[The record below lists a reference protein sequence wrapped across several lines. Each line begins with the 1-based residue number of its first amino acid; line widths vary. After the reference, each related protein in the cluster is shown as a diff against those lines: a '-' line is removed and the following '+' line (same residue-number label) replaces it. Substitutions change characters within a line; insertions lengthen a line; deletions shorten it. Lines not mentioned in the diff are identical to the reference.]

1 MSDSPQLL
9 VRPLLFMELRCTL
22 CSLFAGC
29 WQRAGTCQQPVERR
43 QLCCQWKV
51 FTGPDVS
58 PVLLSSCSFWD
69 ICELSGE
76 KGFPE
81 LSCFPPYSGQIRIYL
96 KVIHQSVH
104 QPHMSHQQREK
115 KKKWKCLKEKTQPRK
130 KLFLSR
136 PVATIAMSHRRISYD
151 ISTYDVM
158 ISPWQCLL
166 WVSEWVSVC
175 SVHDQSVR
183 EAHTSSCVGR
193 SVCVLSL
200 LQRFGSMC
208 IVSVCTLHLIRH
220 APPLSHLCNAR
231 VPPCEIKFRTYYFLF
246 SHLTLVEFSGQILLL
261 DPRHPLLCYDIGSRH
276 VFYWFWRLSLS
287 LSRSLP
293 PSAARK
299 WAKTK
304 KKIKVS
310 FHECTREGGLR
321 NAAGARAWKSLVA
334 DLVISAL
341 ISAHCA
347 ACVWRCVNRAGRI

>member
-1 MSDSPQLL
+1 M
-9 VRPLLFMELRCTL
+9 
-22 CSLFAGC
+22 
-29 WQRAGTCQQPVERR
+29 
-43 QLCCQWKV
+43 
-51 FTGPDVS
+51 
-58 PVLLSSCSFWD
+58 
-69 ICELSGE
+69 
-76 KGFPE
+76 
-81 LSCFPPYSGQIRIYL
+81 
-96 KVIHQSVH
+96 
-104 QPHMSHQQREK
+104 
-115 KKKWKCLKEKTQPRK
+115 
-130 KLFLSR
+130 
-136 PVATIAMSHRRISYD
+136 
-151 ISTYDVM
+151 
-158 ISPWQCLL
+158 
-166 WVSEWVSVC
+166 
-175 SVHDQSVR
+175 HDQSVR

-220 APPLSHLCNAR
+220 APPLSHLCNAS

-261 DPRHPLLCYDIGSRH
+261 DPRHPLLSTTLAPDMSFIDSGVSLSLP
-276 VFYWFWRLSLS
+276 LSLS
-287 LSRSLP
+287 PAVCCKKMS
-293 PSAARK
+293 K
-299 WAKTK
+299 NK